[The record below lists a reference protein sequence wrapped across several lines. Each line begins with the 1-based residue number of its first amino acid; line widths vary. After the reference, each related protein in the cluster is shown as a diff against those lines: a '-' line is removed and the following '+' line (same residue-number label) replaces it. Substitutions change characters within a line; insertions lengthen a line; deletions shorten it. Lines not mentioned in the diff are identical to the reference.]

1 MNRAREKPV
10 KVGLLQSYRR
20 SARSLSS
27 CISATPMPASLAAPS
42 ARCASCGPISAALS
56 ATLSARSRN
65 PLIEA
70 AFAPLLALARR
81 VRDQEHGQRDSNVY
95 SLPPRSNASAKASR
109 TSPTSSVSRSASPR
123 RLSAT
128 SAGSSPSQALP
139 GNPYDGHTLG
149 RIIPAIEQLLG
160 NTIERLHVDAG
171 YRGHNAPIERP

>member
-95 SLPPRSNASAKASR
+95 SLHAPEVECIGKGKPHK
-109 TSPTSSVSRSASPR
+109 PYEFGVKVSVTTTLKRYKRGQFAIPG
-123 RLSAT
+123 A
-128 SAGSSPSQALP
+128 AGQSL
-139 GNPYDGHTLG
+139 
-149 RIIPAIEQLLG
+149 
-160 NTIERLHVDAG
+160 
-171 YRGHNAPIERP
+171 